1 MKRIV
6 ISIILLGF
14 TCITIAQINHQTI
27 GLRIGDNDG
36 LGTEISCQKALE
48 GNNRLEVGLA
58 WRSNSNYNAYKLS
71 GTHQW
76 IWDLSSDFK
85 WYAGAGAGLGSLNLK
100 DGKSGDDGF
109 FLLANGV
116 VGIEYAFD
124 FPLLISLDC
133 RPELGLA
140 NYDNDFGL
148 DIALGIRYIFDK

>member
-1 MKRIV
+1 MKKIIISTLFLIV
-6 ISIILLGF
+6 SYCSF
-14 TCITIAQINHQTI
+14 SQSEANQTI

-36 LGTEISCQKALE
+36 LGTEISYQKALE
-48 GNNRLEVGLA
+48 NNNRLELGLA
-58 WRSNSNYNAYKLS
+58 WRSNTNYNAYKLS
-71 GTHQW
+71 GTYQW

-100 DGKSGDDGF
+100 NGKQGDDGF
-109 FLLANGV
+109 FVLANGV

-124 FPLLISLDC
+124 FPLLLSLDA

-148 DIALGIRYIFDK
+148 DIALGIRYVLD